1 MHRNE
6 GAAIDG
12 CSLVFCPPPAMAANR
27 RSDPTPPLFARTRL
41 CSPICGGSCGWR
53 ALRCRR
59 WPASKEVVYSLYRPR
74 AVGNGTEVII
84 PVSYTASALA
94 AGGVS
99 VRNSIQ
105 VFVGDG
111 LVAILDND
119 RELLSFRTGFLS
131 TAGVSDLSLA
141 VALIG
146 D

>member
-1 MHRNE
+1 M
-6 GAAIDG
+6 
-12 CSLVFCPPPAMAANR
+12 
-27 RSDPTPPLFARTRL
+27 
-41 CSPICGGSCGWR
+41 
-53 ALRCRR
+53 RCRR